1 MNTTRI
7 QTQKIIKVGNSFAV
21 TLDKQFIDQSGLKG
35 GDHVVM
41 RYDETT
47 PSAALSIK
55 DHGETIYSAGSSKK
69 LTKQEKMKNLSSE
82 ITPEF
87 RDWVKNS
94 LEEDK
99 ESMDTLAN
107 L

>member
-1 MNTTRI
+1 MNI
-7 QTQKIIKVGNSFAV
+7 QTQKIIKVGNSLAV
-21 TLDKQFIDQSGLKG
+21 TLDKQFIGQSGLKA

-47 PSAALSIK
+47 PSAILSIK
-55 DHGETIYSAGSSKK
+55 DHSENIYTVGTSKK
-69 LTKQEKMKNLSSE
+69 LTKQQKMKNLSSE

-87 RDWVKNS
+87 RNWVKNS

-99 ESMDTLAN
+99 ESMDALAN

>member
-1 MNTTRI
+1 MNI

-21 TLDKQFIDQSGLKG
+21 TLNKQFIGQSGLKA
-35 GDHVVM
+35 GDTVVM

-55 DHGETIYSAGSSKK
+55 DRGENMYTTGSSKK

-87 RDWVKNS
+87 RNWVKNS

>member
-1 MNTTRI
+1 MITPHI
-7 QTQKIIKVGNSFAV
+7 QTQKIIKVGNSLAV
-21 TLDKQFIDQSGLKG
+21 TLDKQFIDQSGLKC
-35 GDHVVM
+35 GDHIVM

-47 PSAALSIK
+47 PSAVLSIK
-55 DHGETIYSAGSSKK
+55 DRGENMYTTRSATK

-87 RDWVKNS
+87 RSWVETFLKDN
-94 LEEDK
+94 K
-99 ESMDTLAN
+99 ESMEKLAN